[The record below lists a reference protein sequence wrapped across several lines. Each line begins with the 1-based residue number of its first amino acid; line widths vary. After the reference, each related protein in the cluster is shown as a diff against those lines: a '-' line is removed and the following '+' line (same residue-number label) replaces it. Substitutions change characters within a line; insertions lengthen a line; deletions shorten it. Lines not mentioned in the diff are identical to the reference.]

1 MTTKKILVF
10 FFLILGIVSM
20 RTSHVY
26 AETIVHLERTRYSQP
41 EHRNNHETNKHV
53 NASSKSDTQE
63 KTSNNKET
71 NINETNNDKK
81 TNEKPPTESLDSQ
94 SSLPVKEKK
103 EKKYNIIE
111 NNAYFRNFTVEG
123 PKVSFSNGSGGDVL
137 GTSSIIYYSSLYRLE
152 LGSEYV
158 TFSLQRQRLAT
169 ALGSDTSSLFFVAY
183 DLKFNPH
190 ASKKRTP
197 KIEILNGTKPKI
209 IEFKKIS
216 EYNSDGFIIHTGDDS
231 FLEAFYYP
239 GCDANLLLENKDG
252 EILRVPL
259 PAEVIEQWHQV
270 CNADLRKIKKE
281 YEDA

>member
-10 FFLILGIVSM
+10 FFLITGIVSM
-20 RTSHVY
+20 HISSVC
-26 AETIVHLERTRYSQP
+26 AETIVHLERTRYSQH
-41 EHRNNHETNKHV
+41 EHRDHNKINTHA
-53 NASSKSDTQE
+53 NASSESDIQE
-63 KTSNNKET
+63 KASNSKKN
-71 NINETNNDKK
+71 NINEASKDIK
-81 TNEKPPTESLDSQ
+81 TNEEAPTENLDSQ
-94 SSLPVKEKK
+94 SSLPLKEK
-103 EKKYNIIE
+103 ETKYNIIK
-111 NNAYFRNFTVEG
+111 NNAYFRNFAVEG
-123 PKVSFSNGSGGDVL
+123 PKVSFSNGEGGDVL
-137 GTSSIIYYSSLYRLE
+137 GTSSIISYDSLYRLE
-152 LGSEYV
+152 SGSEYV

-183 DLKFNPH
+183 NLKFNPH

-197 KIEILNGTKPKI
+197 KIEVLSGTKPKI

-216 EYNSDGFIIHTGDDS
+216 EYNSDGFIIHTGDNS
-231 FLEAFYYP
+231 FLDEFYYP